1 MTSRHIPPAGRDGT
15 PREPQSPTL
24 SLEFMAFRELHL
36 PRYLSY
42 ARVWFREPGRAAEAV
57 EHAFRRLAAVWPE
70 ILGSSNPTAA
80 AWQIV
85 RSTVTERTTQA
96 TGAPC
101 ATGADEDLA
110 ILHYVVGLAT
120 PEIADV
126 VGADTA
132 SVASQLRH
140 ALRADTAEW

>member
-1 MTSRHIPPAGRDGT
+1 MTSRHIPPADRTGATRDT
-15 PREPQSPTL
+15 QSPAL

-57 EHAFRRLAAVWPE
+57 EHAFRALAAVWPE
-70 ILGSSNPTAA
+70 ILVSSNPTAA

-85 RSTVTERTTQA
+85 RGAVTEHTTRPA
-96 TGAPC
+96 GPTDPGAV
-101 ATGADEDLA
+101 DEDLA

-126 VGADTA
+126 VGTDTA

-140 ALRADTAEW
+140 ALRHDTEW